1 MGIKNLDLG
10 NENNEIRATLVSAL
24 KENNNEKVTEALVRM
39 AEGIQENLINEA
51 RSMVNTELNDI
62 AILDRRGV
70 AQLTSEERK
79 YYNEVIEKRGFT
91 DLTVTLP
98 RTVFERV
105 FEDLLQNHPL
115 LSKINFV
122 NTTAT
127 TEWIIRTT
135 ECEGAWWGKLTDSI
149 KKELEHSFDKIQTGM
164 YKLSAY
170 MPVAKAM
177 LDLGAEWLDR
187 YVRTVLSEAISIGLE
202 LAIVAGTGKDQPI
215 GMIKNLKGSVVEGVY
230 PDKAATV
237 LEDLRPVTLGT
248 KVMAPLTKNGKR
260 AVPSVLM
267 IVNPIDYWSKIFP
280 ATTILTAN
288 GVYLY
293 GVLPI
298 PGEVVQSVAVP
309 EGKLIAGMAK
319 DYFLGVGSTGKIEYS
334 DEYKFVEDER
344 VYIAKQYANGLPKD
358 NDSFLVFDIS
368 KLDTNTAANAVATKE

>member
-1 MGIKNLDLG
+1 MWILYRLFLVLLITRRKSNGNKNLDLG

-344 VYIAKQYANGLPKD
+344 VYIAKQYANGL
-358 NDSFLVFDIS
+358 
-368 KLDTNTAANAVATKE
+368 TKRQ

>member
-288 GVYLY
+288 GVN
-293 GVLPI
+293 I
-298 PGEVVQSVAVP
+298 VV
-309 EGKLIAGMAK
+309 AGNI
-319 DYFLGVGSTGKIEYS
+319 LL
-334 DEYKFVEDER
+334 
-344 VYIAKQYANGLPKD
+344 Q
-358 NDSFLVFDIS
+358 
-368 KLDTNTAANAVATKE
+368 